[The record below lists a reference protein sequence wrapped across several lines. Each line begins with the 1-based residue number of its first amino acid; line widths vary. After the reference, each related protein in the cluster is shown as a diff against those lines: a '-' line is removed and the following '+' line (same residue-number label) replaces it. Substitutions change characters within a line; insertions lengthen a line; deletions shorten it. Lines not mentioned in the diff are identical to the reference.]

1 MTWNPYENLPPA
13 ASFSLTSSD
22 LREGEKLAMPQVS
35 RIFGAGG
42 EDVSPQLSWSGFPSD
57 TKSFVVTM
65 CDPEAP
71 TVTGFW
77 HWAVVNIPAHVT
89 ELPTGAGDESGS
101 GLPPGAFQLPND
113 ARTARYV
120 GAGPPEGH
128 GRHRYIFAVLALAAE
143 KIEIDREATPALLM
157 FNLFSGTLGRA
168 FLEGWY
174 ER

>member
-1 MTWNPYENLPPA
+1 
-13 ASFSLTSSD
+13 
-22 LREGEKLAMPQVS
+22 
-35 RIFGAGG
+35 
-42 EDVSPQLSWSGFPSD
+42 
-57 TKSFVVTM
+57 M

-77 HWAVVNIPAHVT
+77 HWAVVNIPANVT
-89 ELPTGAGDESGS
+89 ELPAGAGDESGS

-113 ARTARYV
+113 ARLKRYV